1 MIQSQAATESLGP
14 LSPTGEV
21 DKVSIDLTK
30 QEVIR
35 QRDVTASAYKVFN
48 DIKHTRD
55 SKMVELSHLHRQVA
69 LLSKEMT
76 ATSSETSA
84 ATTLSSQTRLLQ
96 LQIAHDKDQS
106 NKCRQYKRVLE
117 HMLERTKLDAAAIV
131 ARTKVTRHHT
141 LVVEKEYVVQ
151 NDTSS
156 WRALDSRKYTLE
168 NAAAHTLKRLDQL
181 RYTLSL
187 LDQSAKRD
195 DQAATLKC
203 LRSEAEQSQEL
214 HRRRVEADRK
224 RRNLVMTFRS
234 PHGGNARPSLSRMD
248 THLLL
253 LRESALTS
261 REAEFDWLVD
271 KTGETDVT
279 LLLDRF
285 VQHDH
290 DMEVLRQLDADGVAA
305 HTRLDKEHARLQAE
319 VYELRTCG
327 SDQVMDA
334 QRKVKGMLEDELWVA
349 QANEESAREE
359 MHYHQAIVTAMHQ
372 GLHSI
377 LQWLQCVDPMGCSE
391 FKSQPLETLPLLC
404 IQLVQTHL
412 AGLEMY
418 STQALQELLEKLPVS
433 LWPMSQPHD
442 SVTDDGVD
450 ADESSH
456 QSNNYENAARQS
468 HAARVLEPESFSKQ
482 DTFQNDS
489 TK

>member
-156 WRALDSRKYTLE
+156 
-168 NAAAHTLKRLDQL
+168 
-181 RYTLSL
+181 

-418 STQALQELLEKLPVS
+418 STQALQEVRRR
-433 LWPMSQPHD
+433 PMSFVLLTTANRLVAGEVAREFMAH
-442 SVTDDGVD
+442 VT
-450 ADESSH
+450 AS
-456 QSNNYENAARQS
+456 
-468 HAARVLEPESFSKQ
+468 
-482 DTFQNDS
+482 
-489 TK
+489 

>member
-156 WRALDSRKYTLE
+156 
-168 NAAAHTLKRLDQL
+168 
-181 RYTLSL
+181 

-305 HTRLDKEHARLQAE
+305 HMRLDKEHARLQAE
-319 VYELRTCG
+319 VYELRTG

-359 MHYHQAIVTAMHQ
+359 MHYHQAIVT
-372 GLHSI
+372 GI
-377 LQWLQCVDPMGCSE
+377 C
-391 FKSQPLETLPLLC
+391 
-404 IQLVQTHL
+404 
-412 AGLEMY
+412 
-418 STQALQELLEKLPVS
+418 
-433 LWPMSQPHD
+433 
-442 SVTDDGVD
+442 VTDDGVD
-450 ADESSH
+450 TDESSH

-468 HAARVLEPESFSKQ
+468 HVARILEPETFSKQ